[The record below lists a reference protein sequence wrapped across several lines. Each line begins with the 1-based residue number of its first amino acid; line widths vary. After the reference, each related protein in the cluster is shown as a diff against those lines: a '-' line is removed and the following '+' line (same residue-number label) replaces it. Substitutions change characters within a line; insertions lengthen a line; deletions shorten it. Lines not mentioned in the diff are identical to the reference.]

1 MSDWKNY
8 QPTADAFVGR
18 VILVTGAGQ
27 GLGAAA
33 ALALARQGATVIL
46 LGRSEK
52 KLTRIYDDIRAAGC
66 PEPAAVPMDLA
77 KIGESEIAQLG
88 VLINREFG
96 RLDGIL
102 HAANGFTF
110 LSPLA
115 NQKLDEW
122 VEQFR
127 VNVAAPFA
135 ITRALMPL
143 LTKSPDAAVLVIG
156 EEHALDAKAYWG
168 GYSVSKIGQQN
179 WVKIAADEWD
189 AYPQLRINWL
199 IPGAIHSPFRTK
211 SHPGESPDTLP
222 ELEALVPSLLYW
234 LGPAS
239 HGQSGQSLS
248 FKN

>member
-1 MSDWKNY
+1 MSEWKDY
-8 QPTADAFVGR
+8 QVPADAFTGR

-27 GLGAAA
+27 GVGAAA
-33 ALALARQGATVIL
+33 ARALARQGATVIL

-52 KLTRIYDDIRAAGC
+52 KLTRVYDDIVAAGG

-88 VLINREFG
+88 VLINKEFG

-110 LSPLA
+110 LSPLS

-135 ITRALMPL
+135 ITRGLMPL
-143 LTKSPDAAVLVIG
+143 LTQAPDAAVLVIG

-168 GYSVSKIGQQN
+168 GFSVSKIGQQN
-179 WVKIAADEWD
+179 WVRIAADEWE

-211 SHPGESPDTLP
+211 SHPGESPETLP
-222 ELEALVPSLLYW
+222 AIEALVPSLLYW

-239 HGQSGQSLS
+239 HGQSGQTLM

>member
-1 MSDWKNY
+1 MSEWKDY
-8 QPTADAFVGR
+8 QVPADAFAGR

-27 GLGAAA
+27 GVGAAA
-33 ALALARQGATVIL
+33 ARALARQGATVIL

-52 KLTRIYDDIRAAGC
+52 KLTRVYDDIVAAGG

-88 VLINREFG
+88 VLINKEFG

-110 LSPLA
+110 LSPLS

-135 ITRALMPL
+135 ITRGLMPL
-143 LTKSPDAAVLVIG
+143 LTQAPDAAVLVIG

-168 GYSVSKIGQQN
+168 GFSVSKIGQQN
-179 WVKIAADEWD
+179 WVRIAADEWE

-211 SHPGESPDTLP
+211 SHPGESPETLTSI
-222 ELEALVPSLLYW
+222 EALVPSLLYW

-239 HGQSGQSLS
+239 LGQSGKTLL
-248 FKN
+248 FKS